1 MCINVDYSLQKSG
14 TISPNVLCWTKG
26 RMEQSRA
33 EKIRRNNVFLLTL
46 LTLHWIHLFTM
57 ARQNLLPIISILLRW
72 ILFFFFS
79 SGQWIYSLKL
89 SLWKYFSGIV
99 AGNAPRSVTFNL
111 LFLFICSQD
120 SRGRVIEKKNKA
132 ANRWDQKRESW
143 HPFKKWKMRLN
154 GF

>member
-1 MCINVDYSLQKSG
+1 MWTILFKSQEP
-14 TISPNVLCWTKG
+14 SPL
-26 RMEQSRA
+26 MYYAEQRVEWSRA
-33 EKIRRNNVFLLTL
+33 GQKRSDGIMYFCSPYWRCIEFIFSQWLDKISFQSLA
-46 LTLHWIHLFTM
+46 FYCDGFF
-57 ARQNLLPIISILLRW
+57 
-72 ILFFFFS
+72 FFFFS